1 MTPLATTPA
10 VRISAD
16 EFFRQPNWERCELV
30 DGELVEMPEMSGQG
44 CMIAVILSAFLHP
57 FVRGRNLGVVFDS
70 ETTFQ
75 CFGVDSD
82 RIRRPDLSFIA
93 KGRLPRE
100 QFLYG
105 HIRIAPDIAVE
116 IVSPNDEYTNVDG
129 KIEEY
134 IQAGVRLVWVVNP
147 DYETVTVWRPDWS
160 NQRLHKADV
169 LTGETVLPEFSL
181 PVAELFP
188 NPDDIL

>member
-1 MTPLATTPA
+1 MATLTPTSAP
-10 VRISAD
+10 RISAE

-30 DGELVEMPEMSGQG
+30 EGKLVEMPEMSGQG
-44 CMIAVILSAFLHP
+44 CMIAALLCGLLNAA
-57 FVRGRNLGVVFDS
+57 VRRLGLGVVFDS
-70 ETTFQ
+70 ETTYQ
-75 CFGVDSD
+75 CFGVSAD
-82 RIRRPDLSFIA
+82 RVRRPDVSFIA

-100 QFLYG
+100 QFLQG
-105 HIRIAPDIAVE
+105 HIQVVPDIAVE
-116 IVSPNDEYTNVDG
+116 IVSPNDEYTYVDG

-147 DYETVTVWRPDWS
+147 EYETVTIWRPDWS
-160 NQRLHKADV
+160 NQRLHKTDV